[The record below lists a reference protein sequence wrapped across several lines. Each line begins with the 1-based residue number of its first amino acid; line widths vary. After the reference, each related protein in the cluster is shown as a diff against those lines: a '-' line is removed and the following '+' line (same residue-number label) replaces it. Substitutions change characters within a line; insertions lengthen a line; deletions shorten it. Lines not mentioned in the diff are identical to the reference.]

1 MHGHHMGRR
10 IIDGNDD
17 GYINGNVLGD
27 LHIDDHPYNN
37 SYLYFHIDHMGYVNR
52 NQHSHIRL
60 HGVDHHHEHLLG
72 DNYENIDIHLHDN
85 DYHKGYC
92 DLR

>member
-1 MHGHHMGRR
+1 
-10 IIDGNDD
+10 
-17 GYINGNVLGD
+17 
-27 LHIDDHPYNN
+27 
-37 SYLYFHIDHMGYVNR
+37 MGYVNR